1 MFDWF
6 KVEIYFKNTVENI
19 YKIEK
24 RIEKKDIFILF
35 KIRSKKKKRCRINDL
50 PTVVQF
56 TDEIWCR

>member
-24 RIEKKDIFILF
+24 RIEKKDILF
-35 KIRSKKKKRCRINDL
+35 KIRSKKKKKRCRINDL

>member
-24 RIEKKDIFILF
+24 RIEKKDILF
-35 KIRSKKKKRCRINDL
+35 KIRSKKKKD
-50 PTVVQF
+50 VVS
-56 TDEIWCR
+56 TIYRL

>member
-24 RIEKKDIFILF
+24 RIEKKDILF
-35 KIRSKKKKRCRINDL
+35 KIRSKKKKKMYQR
-50 PTVVQF
+50 F
-56 TDEIWCR
+56 TDCSTIYRRNMV

>member
-24 RIEKKDIFILF
+24 RIEKKDILF
-35 KIRSKKKKRCRINDL
+35 KIRSKKKKKMSHQR
-50 PTVVQF
+50 F
-56 TDEIWCR
+56 TDCSTIYRRNMV

>member
-24 RIEKKDIFILF
+24 RIEKKDILF
-35 KIRSKKKKRCRINDL
+35 KIQSKKKKMSYQR
-50 PTVVQF
+50 F
-56 TDEIWCR
+56 TDCSTIYRRNMV